1 MNPHVENFFRRLVKH
16 RWVVVMLHAGL
27 FIAGLLG
34 ARAVRVDY
42 SAEQFLVFEGDA
54 QEVFEQYK
62 EHFPREDLQVSAF
75 LETTGPF
82 TTDDYQTLEQLAN
95 AFTNAGL
102 DPVRWIGTTDFIQEV
117 VIDGESAVEF
127 VRLEDQSDVSDATLQ
142 TILEPRREHPLFM
155 GTLWN
160 QDLSVFGVHGYLA
173 PTENNDA
180 HRREVTAALQS
191 TIADLSETSGRIVL
205 SGLPVLRT
213 TIPLALEA
221 DMTKLLGIGII
232 ISFIV
237 LWLYF
242 RRFSIALLC
251 FAGVV
256 PAIVLTLGLMGYA
269 GQSISVLTSVVPIV
283 ILVVALSD
291 ATHLVVGTR
300 EAWRNGRT
308 ISEAV
313 VHTFT
318 NLSRSCFFT
327 SLTTALGFAGLI
339 ATRNHLIGEFGVLSA
354 LAVIVAYL
362 VTLTLLPALLA
373 FTKDLGPHQE
383 WGERLWQGILTRVES
398 LLQLPVVWPSAAFG
412 LLLAVGLIAGSQ
424 LRVEAYIIDDLKE
437 RDTILEEL
445 RWIEDEGFGLFQI
458 NVYLDQ
464 ESDEGHSPEMLQWI
478 EEFQAFVEEDPAVL
492 GSVGLPQIVNELGT
506 AYGTQPVGSDPT
518 SEIGSAEVRTRR
530 EIAELLFLS
539 ELEDDDAL
547 RDVYLR
553 DAGVGQMIVLVKDQ
567 GSQVLS
573 PLTARVEDRLQ
584 SHPPPTGRATA
595 TGTVKL
601 TTVLWEQLI
610 SRFVPGIAFSIV
622 LVWLALSWMF
632 RSVWLGLLAVV
643 PNLVPLVLLL
653 GLMGLGGFDLKP
665 SNILVF
671 AIAFGI
677 VADDTIHFLGAL
689 ARNLRSSNQIHAVL
703 AQTIRE
709 VGPAL
714 VLVTV
719 VVVAGFT
726 ALMASR
732 FQALFLIGL
741 LTASAAVL
749 ALLADLVGFPALLRI
764 VARHPA
770 SRSLITG
777 DPKCGQSPSLAKY
790 S

>member
-191 TIADLSETSGRIVL
+191 TIVDLSETSGRIVL

-221 DMTKLLGIGII
+221 DMTRLLGIGII
-232 ISFIV
+232 ISFII

-242 RRFSIALLC
+242 RRFSIAMLC

-530 EIAELLFLS
+530 EIAELLFLA

-610 SRFVPGIAFSIV
+610 SRFLPGIAFSIV

-770 SRSLITG
+770 GRSLITR
-777 DPKCGQSPSLAKY
+777 DPK
-790 S
+790 

>member
-1 MNPHVENFFRRLVKH
+1 MDDAPVPQSVFVNPHVENFFRRLVKH

-221 DMTKLLGIGII
+221 DMTRLLGIGII
-232 ISFIV
+232 ISFII

-269 GQSISVLTSVVPIV
+269 GQRISVRTSVVPIV

-458 NVYLDQ
+458 NIYLDQ
-464 ESDEGHSPEMLQWI
+464 ENDEGHSPEMLQWI

-530 EIAELLFLS
+530 EIAELLFLA

-553 DAGVGQMIVLVKDQ
+553 DAGVGQMIILVKDQ

-732 FQALFLIGL
+732 FQALFLIGF

-770 SRSLITG
+770 GRSLITR
-777 DPKCGQSPSLAKY
+777 DPK
-790 S
+790 

>member
-1 MNPHVENFFRRLVKH
+1 MNPHVEGFFRRLVEH
-16 RWVVVMLHAGL
+16 RWVVVLLHAGL
-27 FIAGLLG
+27 FIAGLVG

-42 SAEQFLVFEGDA
+42 SAEQFLVFEGAA

-82 TTDDYQTLEQLAN
+82 TTDEYQTLEQLAD
-95 AFTNAGL
+95 AFTDAGL
-102 DPVRWIGTTDFIQEV
+102 DPVRWIGATDFIQEV
-117 VIDGESAVEF
+117 IIDGESAVEF
-127 VRLEDQSDVSDATLQ
+127 VRLEDRIDVSDATLQ
-142 TILEPRREHPLFM
+142 PILEPRRDHPLLV
-155 GTLWN
+155 GSLWN
-160 QDLSVFGVHGYLA
+160 QDLTVFGVHGYLA
-173 PTENNDA
+173 PTENNDT

-232 ISFIV
+232 ISFIL

-242 RRFSIALLC
+242 RRFSVAVLC
-251 FAGVV
+251 FAGVA

-291 ATHLVVGTR
+291 ATHLIVGTR
-300 EAWRNGRT
+300 EAWRSGRT
-308 ISEAV
+308 ITEAV

-354 LAVIVAYL
+354 LAVIVAYF

-373 FTKDLGPHQE
+373 FTKDLGPYQD
-383 WGERLWQGILTRVES
+383 WGERLYRGILARVES
-398 LLQLPVVWPSAAFG
+398 LLHLPVLWPSAAFG
-412 LLLAVGLIAGSQ
+412 ILLVVGIVAGSQ

-458 NVYLDQ
+458 NVYLAQ

-506 AYGTQPVGSDPT
+506 AYGAQPVGSNPARESGLSDGRT
-518 SEIGSAEVRTRR
+518 GQEIT
-530 EIAELLFLS
+530 ELLFLA

-553 DAGVGQMIVLVKDQ
+553 DAGVGQVIVLVKDE
-567 GSQVLS
+567 GSSALS

-601 TTVLWEQLI
+601 TTVLWDQLI

-689 ARNLRSSNQIHAVL
+689 ARNLRSSNQINAVL

-719 VVVAGFT
+719 VVVAGFST
-726 ALMASR
+726 LMASR
-732 FQALFLIGL
+732 FQALFLIGF

-764 VARHPA
+764 IARQPA
-770 SRSLITG
+770 GRSLITG
-777 DPKCGQSPSLAKY
+777 DPK
-790 S
+790 

>member
-102 DPVRWIGTTDFIQEV
+102 DPVRWIGATDFIQEV

-160 QDLSVFGVHGYLA
+160 QDLTVFGVHGYLA

-191 TIADLSETSGRIVL
+191 TIVDLSETSGRIVL

-221 DMTKLLGIGII
+221 DMTRLLGIGII
-232 ISFIV
+232 ISFII

-242 RRFSIALLC
+242 KRFSIALLC

-530 EIAELLFLS
+530 EIAELLFLA

-732 FQALFLIGL
+732 FQALFLIGF

-770 SRSLITG
+770 GRSLITG
-777 DPKCGQSPSLAKY
+777 DPK
-790 S
+790 

>member
-82 TTDDYQTLEQLAN
+82 TTDDYQTLERLAN

-102 DPVRWIGTTDFIQEV
+102 DPVRWIGATDFIQEV

-160 QDLSVFGVHGYLA
+160 QDLTVFGVHGYLA

-191 TIADLSETSGRIVL
+191 TILDLSETSGRIVL

-221 DMTKLLGIGII
+221 DMTRLLGIGII
-232 ISFIV
+232 ISFII

-242 RRFSIALLC
+242 KRFSIALLC

-269 GQSISVLTSVVPIV
+269 GQSISLLTSVVPIV

-458 NVYLDQ
+458 NIYLDQ
-464 ESDEGHSPEMLQWI
+464 ENDEGHSPEMLQWI
-478 EEFQAFVEEDPAVL
+478 EEFQAFVEEDLAVL

-530 EIAELLFLS
+530 EIAELLFLA

-610 SRFVPGIAFSIV
+610 SRFLPGIAFSIV

-770 SRSLITG
+770 GRSLITG
-777 DPKCGQSPSLAKY
+777 DPK
-790 S
+790 

>member
-160 QDLSVFGVHGYLA
+160 QDLTVFGVHGYLA

-191 TIADLSETSGRIVL
+191 TIVDLSETSGRIVL

-221 DMTKLLGIGII
+221 DMTRLLGIGII
-232 ISFIV
+232 ISFII

-269 GQSISVLTSVVPIV
+269 GQSISLLTSVVPIV

-530 EIAELLFLS
+530 EIAELLFLA

-553 DAGVGQMIVLVKDQ
+553 DAGVGQMIILVKDQ

-770 SRSLITG
+770 GRSLITG
-777 DPKCGQSPSLAKY
+777 DPK
-790 S
+790 

>member
-1 MNPHVENFFRRLVKH
+1 MNPRVEDFFRRLVKH

-160 QDLSVFGVHGYLA
+160 QDLTVFGVHGYLA

-191 TIADLSETSGRIVL
+191 TIVDLSETSGRIVL

-221 DMTKLLGIGII
+221 DMTRLLGIGII

-308 ISEAV
+308 MSEAV

-530 EIAELLFLS
+530 EIAELLFLA

-770 SRSLITG
+770 GRSLITG
-777 DPKCGQSPSLAKY
+777 DPK
-790 S
+790 

>member
-1 MNPHVENFFRRLVKH
+1 MNLHVEGFFRRLVKH

-160 QDLSVFGVHGYLA
+160 QDLTVFGVHGYLA

-191 TIADLSETSGRIVL
+191 TIVDLSETSGRIVL

-221 DMTKLLGIGII
+221 DMTRLLGIGII

-242 RRFSIALLC
+242 RRFSIAMLC

-530 EIAELLFLS
+530 EIAELLFLA
-539 ELEDDDAL
+539 ELEDDDAV

-553 DAGVGQMIVLVKDQ
+553 DAGVGQMIILVKDQ

-732 FQALFLIGL
+732 FQALFLIGF

-770 SRSLITG
+770 GRSLITR
-777 DPKCGQSPSLAKY
+777 DPK
-790 S
+790 

>member
-1 MNPHVENFFRRLVKH
+1 
-16 RWVVVMLHAGL
+16 MLHAGL

-102 DPVRWIGTTDFIQEV
+102 DPVRWIGATDFIQEV

-160 QDLSVFGVHGYLA
+160 QDLTVFGVHGYLA
-173 PTENNDA
+173 PTENNDT

-221 DMTKLLGIGII
+221 DMTRLLGIGII
-232 ISFIV
+232 ISFII

-242 RRFSIALLC
+242 RRFSIAVLC

-318 NLSRSCFFT
+318 SLSRSCFFT

-458 NVYLDQ
+458 NIYLDQ
-464 ESDEGHSPEMLQWI
+464 ENDEGHSPEMLQWI

-530 EIAELLFLS
+530 EIAELLFLA

-689 ARNLRSSNQIHAVL
+689 ARNLRSSNQIHTVL

-732 FQALFLIGL
+732 FQALFLIGF

-770 SRSLITG
+770 GRSLITG
-777 DPKCGQSPSLAKY
+777 DPK
-790 S
+790 

>member
-82 TTDDYQTLEQLAN
+82 TTDDYRTLEQLAN

-127 VRLEDQSDVSDATLQ
+127 VRLEDQSDISDATLQ

-160 QDLSVFGVHGYLA
+160 QDLTVFGVHGYLA

-191 TIADLSETSGRIVL
+191 TIVDLSETSGRIVL

-518 SEIGSAEVRTRR
+518 SEIGSAEIRTRQ
-530 EIAELLFLS
+530 EIAELLFLA
-539 ELEDDDAL
+539 EFEDDDAL

-584 SHPPPTGRATA
+584 RHPPPTGRATA

-732 FQALFLIGL
+732 FQALFLIGF

-770 SRSLITG
+770 GRSLITG
-777 DPKCGQSPSLAKY
+777 DPK
-790 S
+790 

>member
-82 TTDDYQTLEQLAN
+82 TTDDYQTLERLAN

-102 DPVRWIGTTDFIQEV
+102 DPVRWIGATDFIQEV

-191 TIADLSETSGRIVL
+191 TIVDLSETSGRIVL

-221 DMTKLLGIGII
+221 DMTRLLGIGII
-232 ISFIV
+232 ISFIL

-242 RRFSIALLC
+242 RRFSIAMLC

-458 NVYLDQ
+458 NIYLDQ
-464 ESDEGHSPEMLQWI
+464 ENDEGHSPEMLQWI

-492 GSVGLPQIVNELGT
+492 GAVGLPQIVNELGT

-530 EIAELLFLS
+530 EIAELLFLA

-553 DAGVGQMIVLVKDQ
+553 DAGVGQMIVLVKDE

-770 SRSLITG
+770 GRSLITG
-777 DPKCGQSPSLAKY
+777 DPK
-790 S
+790 

>member
-1 MNPHVENFFRRLVKH
+1 MNPHVEGFFRRLVEH
-16 RWVVVMLHAGL
+16 RWVVVLLHAGL
-27 FIAGLLG
+27 FIAGLVG

-42 SAEQFLVFEGDA
+42 SAEQFLVFEGAA

-82 TTDDYQTLEQLAN
+82 TTDEYQTLEQLAD
-95 AFTNAGL
+95 AFTDAGL
-102 DPVRWIGTTDFIQEV
+102 DPVRWIGATDFIQEV
-117 VIDGESAVEF
+117 IIDGESAVEF
-127 VRLEDQSDVSDATLQ
+127 VRLEDRIDVSDATLQ
-142 TILEPRREHPLFM
+142 TILEPRRDHPLLV
-155 GTLWN
+155 GSLWN
-160 QDLSVFGVHGYLA
+160 QDLTVFGVHGYLA
-173 PTENNDA
+173 PTENNDT

-232 ISFIV
+232 ISFIL

-242 RRFSIALLC
+242 RRFSVAVLC
-251 FAGVV
+251 FAGVA

-291 ATHLVVGTR
+291 ATHLIVGTR
-300 EAWRNGRT
+300 EAWRSGRT
-308 ISEAV
+308 ITEAV

-318 NLSRSCFFT
+318 RLSRSCFFT

-354 LAVIVAYL
+354 LAVIVAYF

-373 FTKDLGPHQE
+373 FTKDLGPYQD
-383 WGERLWQGILTRVES
+383 WGERLYRGILARVES
-398 LLQLPVVWPSAAFG
+398 LLHLPVLWPSAAFG
-412 LLLAVGLIAGSQ
+412 ILLVVGIVAGSQ

-458 NVYLDQ
+458 NVYLAQ

-492 GSVGLPQIVNELGT
+492 GSGGLPQIVNELGT
-506 AYGTQPVGSDPT
+506 AYGAQPVGSNPARESGLSDGRT
-518 SEIGSAEVRTRR
+518 GQEIT
-530 EIAELLFLS
+530 ELLFLA

-553 DAGVGQMIVLVKDQ
+553 DAGVGQVIVLVKDE
-567 GSQVLS
+567 GSSALS

-601 TTVLWEQLI
+601 TTVLWDQLI

-677 VADDTIHFLGAL
+677 VADDTIHFLGAV
-689 ARNLRSSNQIHAVL
+689 ARNLRSSNQINAVL

-719 VVVAGFT
+719 VVVAGFST
-726 ALMASR
+726 LMASR
-732 FQALFLIGL
+732 FQALFLIGF

-764 VARHPA
+764 IARQPA
-770 SRSLITG
+770 GRSLITG
-777 DPKCGQSPSLAKY
+777 DPK
-790 S
+790 

>member
-1 MNPHVENFFRRLVKH
+1 VNPRVEGFFRRLVEH
-16 RWVVVMLHAGL
+16 RWVVVLLHAGL
-27 FIAGLLG
+27 FIAGLVG

-42 SAEQFLVFEGDA
+42 SAEQFLVFEGAA

-82 TTDDYQTLEQLAN
+82 TTDEYQTLEQLAD
-95 AFTNAGL
+95 AFTDAGL
-102 DPVRWIGTTDFIQEV
+102 DPVRWIGATDFIQEV
-117 VIDGESAVEF
+117 IIDGESAVEF
-127 VRLEDQSDVSDATLQ
+127 VRLEDRIDVSDATLQ
-142 TILEPRREHPLFM
+142 TILEPRRDHPLLV
-155 GTLWN
+155 GSLWN
-160 QDLSVFGVHGYLA
+160 QDLTVFGVHGYLA
-173 PTENNDA
+173 PTENNDT

-232 ISFIV
+232 ISFIL

-242 RRFSIALLC
+242 RRFSVAVLC
-251 FAGVV
+251 FAGVA

-291 ATHLVVGTR
+291 ATHLIVGTR
-300 EAWRNGRT
+300 EAWRSGRT
-308 ISEAV
+308 ITEAV

-354 LAVIVAYL
+354 LAVIVAYF

-373 FTKDLGPHQE
+373 FTKDLGPYQD
-383 WGERLWQGILTRVES
+383 WGERLYRGILARVES
-398 LLQLPVVWPSAAFG
+398 LLHLPVLWPSAAFG
-412 LLLAVGLIAGSQ
+412 ILLVVGIVAGSQ

-458 NVYLDQ
+458 NVYLAQ

-506 AYGTQPVGSDPT
+506 AYGAQPVGSNPARESGLSDGRT
-518 SEIGSAEVRTRR
+518 GQEIT
-530 EIAELLFLS
+530 ELLFLA

-553 DAGVGQMIVLVKDQ
+553 DAGVGQVIVLVKDE
-567 GSQVLS
+567 GSSALS

-601 TTVLWEQLI
+601 TTVLWDQLI

-689 ARNLRSSNQIHAVL
+689 ARNLRSSNQINAVL

-719 VVVAGFT
+719 VVVAGFST
-726 ALMASR
+726 LMASR
-732 FQALFLIGL
+732 FQALFLIGF

-764 VARHPA
+764 IARQPA
-770 SRSLITG
+770 GRSLITG
-777 DPKCGQSPSLAKY
+777 DPK
-790 S
+790 

>member
-1 MNPHVENFFRRLVKH
+1 
-16 RWVVVMLHAGL
+16 MLHAGL

-160 QDLSVFGVHGYLA
+160 QDLTVFGVHGYLA

-221 DMTKLLGIGII
+221 DMTMLLGIGII
-232 ISFIV
+232 ISFII

-530 EIAELLFLS
+530 EIAELLFLA

-610 SRFVPGIAFSIV
+610 SRFLPGIAFSIV

-770 SRSLITG
+770 SRSLITR
-777 DPKCGQSPSLAKY
+777 DPK
-790 S
+790 

>member
-191 TIADLSETSGRIVL
+191 TIVDLSETSGRIVL

-221 DMTKLLGIGII
+221 DMTRLLGIGII
-232 ISFIV
+232 ISFIL

-530 EIAELLFLS
+530 EIAELLFLA

-770 SRSLITG
+770 GRSLITG
-777 DPKCGQSPSLAKY
+777 DPK
-790 S
+790 

>member
-1 MNPHVENFFRRLVKH
+1 MNPHVEGFFRRLVEH
-16 RWVVVMLHAGL
+16 RWVVVLLHAGL
-27 FIAGLLG
+27 FIAGLVG

-42 SAEQFLVFEGDA
+42 SAEQFLVFEGAA

-75 LETTGPF
+75 LETTGPV
-82 TTDDYQTLEQLAN
+82 TTDEYQTLEQLAD
-95 AFTNAGL
+95 AFTDAGR
-102 DPVRWIGTTDFIQEV
+102 DPGRWIGATDFIQEV
-117 VIDGESAVEF
+117 IIDGESAVEF
-127 VRLEDQSDVSDATLQ
+127 VRLEDRIDVSDATLQ
-142 TILEPRREHPLFM
+142 PILEPRRDHPLLV
-155 GTLWN
+155 GSLWN
-160 QDLSVFGVHGYLA
+160 QDLTVFGVHGYLA
-173 PTENNDA
+173 PTENNDT

-232 ISFIV
+232 ISFIL

-242 RRFSIALLC
+242 RRFSVAVLC
-251 FAGVV
+251 FAGVA

-291 ATHLVVGTR
+291 ATHLIVGTR
-300 EAWRNGRT
+300 EAWRSGRT
-308 ISEAV
+308 ITEAV

-339 ATRNHLIGEFGVLSA
+339 ATRNHLIGEFGVVSA
-354 LAVIVAYL
+354 LAVIVAYF

-373 FTKDLGPHQE
+373 FTKDLGPYQD
-383 WGERLWQGILTRVES
+383 WGERLYRGILARVES
-398 LLQLPVVWPSAAFG
+398 LLHLPVLWPSAAFG
-412 LLLAVGLIAGSQ
+412 ILLVVGIVAGSQ

-458 NVYLDQ
+458 NVYLAQ

-506 AYGTQPVGSDPT
+506 AYGAQPVGSNPARESGLSDGRT
-518 SEIGSAEVRTRR
+518 GQEIT
-530 EIAELLFLS
+530 ELLFLA

-553 DAGVGQMIVLVKDQ
+553 DAGVGQVIVLVKDE
-567 GSQVLS
+567 GSSALS

-601 TTVLWEQLI
+601 TTVLWDQLI

-677 VADDTIHFLGAL
+677 VADDTIHFLGAV
-689 ARNLRSSNQIHAVL
+689 ARNLRSSNQINAVL

-719 VVVAGFT
+719 VVVAGFST
-726 ALMASR
+726 LMASR
-732 FQALFLIGL
+732 FQALFLIGF

-764 VARHPA
+764 IARQPA
-770 SRSLITG
+770 GRSLITG
-777 DPKCGQSPSLAKY
+777 DPK
-790 S
+790 

>member
-191 TIADLSETSGRIVL
+191 TIVDLSETSGRIVL

-221 DMTKLLGIGII
+221 DMTRLLGIGII
-232 ISFIV
+232 ISFII

-530 EIAELLFLS
+530 EIAELLFLA

-553 DAGVGQMIVLVKDQ
+553 DAGVGQMIILVKDQ

-770 SRSLITG
+770 GRSLITG
-777 DPKCGQSPSLAKY
+777 DPK
-790 S
+790 

>member
-1 MNPHVENFFRRLVKH
+1 
-16 RWVVVMLHAGL
+16 MLHAGL

-191 TIADLSETSGRIVL
+191 TIVDLSETSGRIVL

-221 DMTKLLGIGII
+221 DMTRLLGIGII
-232 ISFIV
+232 ISFII

-242 RRFSIALLC
+242 KRFSIALLC

-530 EIAELLFLS
+530 EIAELLFLA
-539 ELEDDDAL
+539 ELADDDAL

-553 DAGVGQMIVLVKDQ
+553 DAGVGQMIVLVKDH

-770 SRSLITG
+770 GRSLITG
-777 DPKCGQSPSLAKY
+777 DPK
-790 S
+790 

>member
-1 MNPHVENFFRRLVKH
+1 MDDAPVPKSVFVNPRVEDFFRRLVKY

-221 DMTKLLGIGII
+221 DMTMLLGIGII
-232 ISFIV
+232 ISFIL

-242 RRFSIALLC
+242 RRFSIAMLC

-458 NVYLDQ
+458 NIYLDQ
-464 ESDEGHSPEMLQWI
+464 ENDEGHSPEMLQWI

-530 EIAELLFLS
+530 EIAELLFLA

-610 SRFVPGIAFSIV
+610 SRFLPGIAFSIV

-732 FQALFLIGL
+732 FQALFLIGF

-770 SRSLITG
+770 GRSLITG
-777 DPKCGQSPSLAKY
+777 DPK
-790 S
+790 

>member
-1 MNPHVENFFRRLVKH
+1 
-16 RWVVVMLHAGL
+16 MLHAGL

-102 DPVRWIGTTDFIQEV
+102 DPVRWIGATDFIQEV

-160 QDLSVFGVHGYLA
+160 QDLTVFGVHGYLA

-191 TIADLSETSGRIVL
+191 TIVDLSETSGRIVL

-221 DMTKLLGIGII
+221 DMTRLLGIGII

-318 NLSRSCFFT
+318 SLSRSCFFT

-445 RWIEDEGFGLFQI
+445 RWIENEGFGLFQI

-464 ESDEGHSPEMLQWI
+464 ESDEGHSLEMLQWI

-506 AYGTQPVGSDPT
+506 AYGTQPAGSDPT
-518 SEIGSAEVRTRR
+518 SEIGSAEVRTKQ
-530 EIAELLFLS
+530 EIAELLFLA

-689 ARNLRSSNQIHAVL
+689 ARNLRSSNQIHTVL

-732 FQALFLIGL
+732 FQALFLIGF

-770 SRSLITG
+770 GRSLITG
-777 DPKCGQSPSLAKY
+777 DPK
-790 S
+790 

>member
-1 MNPHVENFFRRLVKH
+1 MNPRVEDFFRRLVKH

-82 TTDDYQTLEQLAN
+82 TTNDYQTLERLAD
-95 AFTNAGL
+95 AFTDAGL
-102 DPVRWIGTTDFIQEV
+102 DPVRWIGATDFIQEV

-127 VRLEDQSDVSDATLQ
+127 VRLEDQGDISDATLQ

-160 QDLSVFGVHGYLA
+160 QDLTVFGVHGYLA

-191 TIADLSETSGRIVL
+191 TIVDLSETSGRIVL

-221 DMTKLLGIGII
+221 DMTRLLGIGII

-530 EIAELLFLS
+530 EIAELLFLA

-553 DAGVGQMIVLVKDQ
+553 DAGVGQMIILVKDQ

-770 SRSLITG
+770 GRSLITG
-777 DPKCGQSPSLAKY
+777 DPK
-790 S
+790 

>member
-127 VRLEDQSDVSDATLQ
+127 VRLEDQGDISDATLQ

-160 QDLSVFGVHGYLA
+160 QDLTVFGVHGYLA

-191 TIADLSETSGRIVL
+191 TIVDLSETSGRIVL

-221 DMTKLLGIGII
+221 DMTRLLGIGII

-242 RRFSIALLC
+242 RRFSIAVLC

-530 EIAELLFLS
+530 EIAELLFLA

-553 DAGVGQMIVLVKDQ
+553 DAGVGQMIILVKDQ

-732 FQALFLIGL
+732 FQALFLIGF

-764 VARHPA
+764 VARHPVG
-770 SRSLITG
+770 RSLITR
-777 DPKCGQSPSLAKY
+777 DPK
-790 S
+790 

>member
-221 DMTKLLGIGII
+221 DMTRLLGIGII
-232 ISFIV
+232 ISFII

-530 EIAELLFLS
+530 EIAELLFLA

-732 FQALFLIGL
+732 FQALFLIGF

-770 SRSLITG
+770 GRSLITG
-777 DPKCGQSPSLAKY
+777 DPK
-790 S
+790 

>member
-1 MNPHVENFFRRLVKH
+1 MNPHVENFFRLLVKH

-191 TIADLSETSGRIVL
+191 TIVDLSETSGRIVL

-221 DMTKLLGIGII
+221 DMTMLLGIGII
-232 ISFIV
+232 ISFIL

-242 RRFSIALLC
+242 RRFSIAMLC

-318 NLSRSCFFT
+318 SLSRSCFFT

-530 EIAELLFLS
+530 EIAELLFLA

-610 SRFVPGIAFSIV
+610 SRFLPGIAFSIV

-770 SRSLITG
+770 GRSLITR
-777 DPKCGQSPSLAKY
+777 DPK
-790 S
+790 

>member
-1 MNPHVENFFRRLVKH
+1 MNPRVEDFFRRLVKH

-102 DPVRWIGTTDFIQEV
+102 DPVRWIGATDFIQEV
-117 VIDGESAVEF
+117 IIDGESAVEF

-160 QDLSVFGVHGYLA
+160 QDLTVFGVHGYLA

-191 TIADLSETSGRIVL
+191 TIVDLSETSGRIVL

-221 DMTKLLGIGII
+221 DMTRLLGIGII

-530 EIAELLFLS
+530 EIAELLFLA

-553 DAGVGQMIVLVKDQ
+553 DAGVGQMIILVKDQ

-770 SRSLITG
+770 GRSLITG
-777 DPKCGQSPSLAKY
+777 DPK
-790 S
+790 

>member
-82 TTDDYQTLEQLAN
+82 TTDDYQTLERLAN

-102 DPVRWIGTTDFIQEV
+102 DPVRWIGATDFIQEV

-127 VRLEDQSDVSDATLQ
+127 VRLENQGDISNATLQ

-191 TIADLSETSGRIVL
+191 TIVDLSETSGRIVL

-221 DMTKLLGIGII
+221 DMTRLLGIGII
-232 ISFIV
+232 ISFII

-530 EIAELLFLS
+530 EIAELLFLA

-610 SRFVPGIAFSIV
+610 SRFLPGIAFSIV

-689 ARNLRSSNQIHAVL
+689 ARNLRSSNQIHAIL

-714 VLVTV
+714 ILVTV

-732 FQALFLIGL
+732 FQALFLIGF

-770 SRSLITG
+770 GRSLITG
-777 DPKCGQSPSLAKY
+777 DPK
-790 S
+790 

>member
-1 MNPHVENFFRRLVKH
+1 
-16 RWVVVMLHAGL
+16 MLHAGL

-82 TTDDYQTLEQLAN
+82 TTDDYQTLERLAN

-102 DPVRWIGTTDFIQEV
+102 DPVRWIGATDFIQEV

-160 QDLSVFGVHGYLA
+160 QDLTVFGVHGYLA

-191 TIADLSETSGRIVL
+191 TIVDLSETSGRIVL

-221 DMTKLLGIGII
+221 DMTRLLGIGII

-458 NVYLDQ
+458 NIYLDQ
-464 ESDEGHSPEMLQWI
+464 ENDEGHSPEMLQWI
-478 EEFQAFVEEDPAVL
+478 EEFQAFVEEDLAVL

-530 EIAELLFLS
+530 EIAELLFLA

-610 SRFVPGIAFSIV
+610 SRFLPGIAFSIV

-770 SRSLITG
+770 GRSLITG
-777 DPKCGQSPSLAKY
+777 DPK
-790 S
+790 

>member
-1 MNPHVENFFRRLVKH
+1 MNPRVEDFFRRLVKH

-160 QDLSVFGVHGYLA
+160 QDLTVFGVHGYLA

-191 TIADLSETSGRIVL
+191 TIVDLSETSGRIVL

-221 DMTKLLGIGII
+221 DMTRLLGIGII
-232 ISFIV
+232 ISFII

-242 RRFSIALLC
+242 KRFSIALLC

-530 EIAELLFLS
+530 EIAELLFLA

-770 SRSLITG
+770 GRSLITR
-777 DPKCGQSPSLAKY
+777 DPK
-790 S
+790 

>member
-1 MNPHVENFFRRLVKH
+1 
-16 RWVVVMLHAGL
+16 MLHAGL

-160 QDLSVFGVHGYLA
+160 QDLTVFGVHGYLA

-191 TIADLSETSGRIVL
+191 TIVDLSETSGRIVL
-205 SGLPVLRT
+205 GGLPVLRT

-221 DMTKLLGIGII
+221 DMTRLLGIGII
-232 ISFIV
+232 ISFII

-242 RRFSIALLC
+242 KRFSIALLC

-383 WGERLWQGILTRVES
+383 WGERLWQGILARVES

-530 EIAELLFLS
+530 EIAELLFLA

-770 SRSLITG
+770 GRSLITR
-777 DPKCGQSPSLAKY
+777 DPK
-790 S
+790 

>member
-1 MNPHVENFFRRLVKH
+1 
-16 RWVVVMLHAGL
+16 MLHAGL

-102 DPVRWIGTTDFIQEV
+102 DPVRWIGATDFIQEV

-160 QDLSVFGVHGYLA
+160 QDLTVFGVHGYLA

-191 TIADLSETSGRIVL
+191 TIVDLSETSGRIVL

-221 DMTKLLGIGII
+221 DMTRLLGIGII
-232 ISFIV
+232 ISFII

-530 EIAELLFLS
+530 EIAELLFLA

-553 DAGVGQMIVLVKDQ
+553 DAGVGQMIILVKDQ

-770 SRSLITG
+770 GRSLITG
-777 DPKCGQSPSLAKY
+777 DPK
-790 S
+790 

>member
-1 MNPHVENFFRRLVKH
+1 MNPRVEDFFRRLVKH

-160 QDLSVFGVHGYLA
+160 QDLTVFGVHGYLA

-221 DMTKLLGIGII
+221 DMTRLLGIGII
-232 ISFIV
+232 ISFIL

-530 EIAELLFLS
+530 EIAELLFLA

-770 SRSLITG
+770 GRSLITG
-777 DPKCGQSPSLAKY
+777 DPK
-790 S
+790 

>member
-1 MNPHVENFFRRLVKH
+1 
-16 RWVVVMLHAGL
+16 MLHAGL

-127 VRLEDQSDVSDATLQ
+127 VRLEDQGDISNATLQ

-191 TIADLSETSGRIVL
+191 TIVDLSETSGRIVL

-221 DMTKLLGIGII
+221 DMTRLLGIGII
-232 ISFIV
+232 ISFII

-530 EIAELLFLS
+530 EIAELLFLA

-610 SRFVPGIAFSIV
+610 SRFLPGIAFSIV

-732 FQALFLIGL
+732 FQALFLIGF

-770 SRSLITG
+770 GRSLITG
-777 DPKCGQSPSLAKY
+777 DPK
-790 S
+790 

>member
-1 MNPHVENFFRRLVKH
+1 
-16 RWVVVMLHAGL
+16 MLHAGL

-160 QDLSVFGVHGYLA
+160 QDLTVFGVHGYLA

-191 TIADLSETSGRIVL
+191 TIVDLSETSGRIVL

-221 DMTKLLGIGII
+221 DMTRLLGIGII

-530 EIAELLFLS
+530 EIAELLFLA

-610 SRFVPGIAFSIV
+610 SRFLPGIAFSIV

-732 FQALFLIGL
+732 FQALFLIGF

-770 SRSLITG
+770 SRSLITR
-777 DPKCGQSPSLAKY
+777 DPK
-790 S
+790 

>member
-1 MNPHVENFFRRLVKH
+1 MNPRVEDFFRRLVKH

-221 DMTKLLGIGII
+221 DMTMLLGIGII
-232 ISFIV
+232 ISFIL

-242 RRFSIALLC
+242 RRFSIAMLC

-530 EIAELLFLS
+530 EIAELLFLA

-553 DAGVGQMIVLVKDQ
+553 DAGVGQMIILVKDQ

-770 SRSLITG
+770 GRSLITR
-777 DPKCGQSPSLAKY
+777 DPK
-790 S
+790 

>member
-1 MNPHVENFFRRLVKH
+1 
-16 RWVVVMLHAGL
+16 MLHAGL

-160 QDLSVFGVHGYLA
+160 QDLTVFGVHGYLA

-191 TIADLSETSGRIVL
+191 TIVDLSETSGRIVL

-221 DMTKLLGIGII
+221 DMTRLLGIGII

-318 NLSRSCFFT
+318 SLSRSCFFT

-530 EIAELLFLS
+530 EIAELLFLA

-553 DAGVGQMIVLVKDQ
+553 DAGVGQMIILVKDQ

-777 DPKCGQSPSLAKY
+777 DPK
-790 S
+790 

>member
-1 MNPHVENFFRRLVKH
+1 
-16 RWVVVMLHAGL
+16 MLHAGL

-102 DPVRWIGTTDFIQEV
+102 DPVRWIGATDFIQEV

-160 QDLSVFGVHGYLA
+160 QDLTVFGVHGYLA

-191 TIADLSETSGRIVL
+191 TIVDLSETSGRIVL

-221 DMTKLLGIGII
+221 DMTRLLGIGII
-232 ISFIV
+232 ISFII

-242 RRFSIALLC
+242 RRFSIAVLC

-318 NLSRSCFFT
+318 SLSRSCFFT

-445 RWIEDEGFGLFQI
+445 RWIENEGFGLFQI

-464 ESDEGHSPEMLQWI
+464 ESDEGHSLEMLQWI

-506 AYGTQPVGSDPT
+506 AYGTQPAGSDPT
-518 SEIGSAEVRTRR
+518 SEIGSAEVRTKQ
-530 EIAELLFLS
+530 EIAELLFLA

-689 ARNLRSSNQIHAVL
+689 ARNLRSSNQIHTVL

-732 FQALFLIGL
+732 FQALFLIGF

-770 SRSLITG
+770 GRSLITG
-777 DPKCGQSPSLAKY
+777 DPK
-790 S
+790 